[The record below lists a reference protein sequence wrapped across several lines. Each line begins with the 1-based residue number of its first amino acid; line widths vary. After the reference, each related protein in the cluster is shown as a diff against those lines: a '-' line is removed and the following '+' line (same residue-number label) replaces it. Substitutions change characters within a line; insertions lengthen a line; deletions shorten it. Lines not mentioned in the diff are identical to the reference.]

1 MYNDRYIQGG
11 NETMSIGR
19 IIYYHRKK
27 QNKTQ
32 EQLCRGICS
41 TTHLSKIENSSKEGN
56 LETLELL
63 CKRLGVSIEEETKIT
78 QDLKR
83 QLAQFYEAIE
93 RLHRDHA
100 ERLYHELE
108 KHRDYIQCTE
118 MVYLYELYMLRYL
131 LFTNNTTK
139 YEQVSHGLKKNMSK
153 FSSFE
158 KYLWQFFQGIYFGQK
173 RQYRQAISTFDKI
186 EDRADLYSEKVTDYY
201 YYKAANHGL
210 LKHFTLSLHY
220 SHKALR
226 IFQNTGNIL
235 RILHVKIGLSANLI
249 YINDLERAEDMLHT
263 ALNDAEMLK
272 DYDTKITALHN
283 FGLLNRKKGRL
294 QESLEYFTQSLKFK
308 KKHTLGYYGTLVEV
322 VQVLLDLNENE
333 QAVNIMQDVLK
344 DFKDQQSSEYVE
356 LMVLYLEAIKDEKR
370 LIYYLTDRGLPAMK
384 QHDLYKAVT
393 YSERLAGFFKQKG
406 DLTSANQYLLL
417 SNELLKKLLF
427 NHDGQI

>member
-1 MYNDRYIQGG
+1 
-11 NETMSIGR
+11 MSIGR

-27 QNKTQ
+27 QSKTQ
-32 EQLCRGICS
+32 EQLCKGICS

-63 CKRLGVSIEEETKIT
+63 CKRLGVSIEEETAKT
-78 QDLKR
+78 LYLKR
-83 QLAQFYEAIE
+83 QLVQFYEAIE

-100 ERLYHELE
+100 ERLYQELE

-131 LFTNNTTK
+131 LFTNSPTD
-139 YEQVSHGLKKNMSK
+139 YERASLGLKKNMSK

-158 KYLWQFFQGIYFGQK
+158 KYLWEFFQGIYYGQK
-173 RQYRQAISTFDKI
+173 QQYSKAIAIFDKI
-186 EDRADLYSEKVTDYY
+186 EDKADLYSDKVTDYH

-249 YINDLERAEDMLHT
+249 YINDFERAEDLLHT

-272 DYDTKITALHN
+272 DNESKITALHN
-283 FGLLNRKKGRL
+283 FGLLNRRKGSL
-294 QESLEYFTQSLKFK
+294 QKSLDYFSQSLKLK
-308 KKHTLGYYGTLVEV
+308 KKHTMSYYGTLVEL
-322 VQVLLDLNENE
+322 VQVLLDLEESERAITLLQEN
-333 QAVNIMQDVLK
+333 LR
-344 DFKDQQSSEYVE
+344 DFKEQDSIKYIE
-356 LMVLYLEAIKDEKR
+356 LMVVYLDAIKDDKR
-370 LIYYLTDRGLPAMK
+370 LCDYLIDRGLPVMK
-384 QHDLYKAVT
+384 QYDLYKSAT
-393 YSERLAGFFKQKG
+393 FSERLAAYFKEKG
-406 DLTSANQYLLL
+406 DLVSSNEYLQL
-417 SNELLKKLLF
+417 SNELLKKLIF
-427 NHDGQI
+427 NHNEPI

>member
-1 MYNDRYIQGG
+1 
-11 NETMSIGR
+11 MSIGR

-32 EQLCRGICS
+32 EQLCKGICS

-63 CKRLGVSIEEETKIT
+63 CKRLGVSIEEETAKT
-78 QDLKR
+78 LYLKR

-100 ERLYHELE
+100 ERLYQELE

-131 LFTNNTTK
+131 LFTNNPTE
-139 YEQVSHGLKKNMSK
+139 YEQASLGLKKNMSK

-158 KYLWQFFQGIYFGQK
+158 KYLWEFFQGIYYGKKQ
-173 RQYRQAISTFDKI
+173 QYSKAITIFDKI
-186 EDRADLYSEKVTDYY
+186 EDKADLYSEKVTDYY

-249 YINDLERAEDMLHT
+249 YINDLERAEVLLHT

-272 DYDTKITALHN
+272 DDETKITALHN
-283 FGLLNRKKGRL
+283 FGLLNKKKGRL
-294 QESLEYFTQSLKFK
+294 QESLEYFSKSLKLK
-308 KKHTLGYYGTLVEV
+308 EKQTISYYGTLVEL
-322 VQVLLDLNENE
+322 VQVLMDLKENE
-333 QAVNIMQDVLK
+333 RAINLLQENLR
-344 DFKDQQSSEYVE
+344 DFKDQQSSKYVE
-356 LMVLYLEAIKDEKR
+356 LMVLYLDAIKDDKR
-370 LIYYLTDRGLPAMK
+370 LSDFLIDRGLPMMK
-384 QHDLYKAVT
+384 QYDLYKAAT
-393 YSERLAGFFKQKG
+393 FSERLAVYFKEKG
-406 DLTSANQYLLL
+406 DLISSNQYLHL
-417 SNELLKKLLF
+417 SNELLKKLIF
-427 NHDGQI
+427 NHNQPI

>member
-1 MYNDRYIQGG
+1 
-11 NETMSIGR
+11 MSIGR

-63 CKRLGVSIEEETKIT
+63 CKRLGVSIEEETKKT
-78 QDLKR
+78 LYLKR
-83 QLAQFYEAIE
+83 QLSQFYEAME

-100 ERLYHELE
+100 ERLHGELE

-131 LFTNNTTK
+131 LFTNNLPE
-139 YEQVSHGLKKNMSK
+139 YEQVSLELKKNMSK

-158 KYLWQFFQGIYFGQK
+158 QFLWEFFQGIYYGQK
-173 RQYRQAISTFDKI
+173 QQYSKAISILGNI
-186 EDRADLYSEKVTDYY
+186 EDKAEFFSEVVTDFY

-249 YINDLERAEDMLHT
+249 YINDLERAEVMLHT
-263 ALNDAEMLK
+263 ALNDGEMLK
-272 DYDTKITALHN
+272 DNETKVTALHN
-283 FGLLNRKKGRL
+283 FGLLYYKKGRL
-294 QESLEYFTQSLKFK
+294 EEALEYFSQSLNLK
-308 KKHTLGYYGTLVEV
+308 KKHTIGYYGTLVEMA
-322 VQVLLDLNENE
+322 QVLLDLNENKRVE
-333 QAVNIMQDVLK
+333 TLLKDVLR
-344 DFKDQQSSEYVE
+344 DFKEPQTIKYVE
-356 LMVLYLEAIKDEKR
+356 LMVLYLEAIKDDKR
-370 LIYYLTDRGLPAMK
+370 LTDYLVDYGLPMMK
-384 QHDLYKAVT
+384 QYDLYKT
-393 YSERLAGFFKQKG
+393 IKYSERLADYFQQKG
-406 DLTSANQYLLL
+406 DLVSSNQYLRL
-417 SNELLKKLLF
+417 SNELFKKLLF
-427 NHDGQI
+427 NHDGPI

>member
-1 MYNDRYIQGG
+1 
-11 NETMSIGR
+11 MSIGR

-63 CKRLGVSIEEETKIT
+63 CKRLGVSIEEETKKT
-78 QDLKR
+78 LYLKR
-83 QLAQFYEAIE
+83 QLSQFYEAME

-100 ERLYHELE
+100 ERLHGELE
-108 KHRDYIQCTE
+108 KHGEYIQCTE

-131 LFTNNTTK
+131 LFNNNLTE
-139 YEQVSHGLKKNMSK
+139 YERVSLALKKNMSK

-158 KYLWQFFQGIYFGQK
+158 QYLWEFFQGIYYGQK
-173 RQYRQAISTFDKI
+173 QQYAKAISTLGKI
-186 EDRADLYSEKVTDYY
+186 EDKAEFFSEKVTDFY

-210 LKHFTLSLHY
+210 LKHFTMSLHY

-249 YINDLERAEDMLHT
+249 YINDLDRAEVMLHT

-272 DYDTKITALHN
+272 DHETKITALHN
-283 FGLLNRKKGRL
+283 FGLLYNKKGML
-294 QESLEYFTQSLKFK
+294 QESLEYFSQSLNLK
-308 KKHTLGYYGTLVEV
+308 KKHTASYYGTLIEMGQVMLELKENKQVES
-322 VQVLLDLNENE
+322 LLK
-333 QAVNIMQDVLK
+333 DVLS
-344 DFKDQQSSEYVE
+344 DFKEEQSSKYIE
-356 LMVLYLEAIKDEKR
+356 LMVLYLEAIQDEKR
-370 LIYYLTDRGLPAMK
+370 LAEYIIDYGLPMME
-384 QHDLYKAVT
+384 QHDLYKAIK
-393 YSERLAGFFKQKG
+393 YSEKLADYYNKKG
-406 DLTSANQYLLL
+406 DLLTSNQYLRL
-417 SNELLKKLLF
+417 SNELFKKLLF
-427 NHDGQI
+427 NHPQPR

>member
-1 MYNDRYIQGG
+1 
-11 NETMSIGR
+11 MSIGR

-32 EQLCRGICS
+32 EQLCKGICS

-63 CKRLGVSIEEETKIT
+63 CKRLGVSIEEETAKT
-78 QDLKR
+78 LYLKR

-100 ERLYHELE
+100 ERLYQELE

-131 LFTNNTTK
+131 LFTNNPTE
-139 YEQVSHGLKKNMSK
+139 YEHASFGLKKNMSK

-158 KYLWQFFQGIYFGQK
+158 KYLWEFFQGIYYGQK
-173 RQYRQAISTFDKI
+173 QQYSKAITIFDKI
-186 EDRADLYSEKVTDYY
+186 EDKADLYSEKVTDYY

-220 SHKALR
+220 SYKALR

-249 YINDLERAEDMLHT
+249 YINDLERAEVMLHT

-272 DYDTKITALHN
+272 DNETKITALHN

-294 QESLEYFTQSLKFK
+294 KESLEYFSQSLKLK
-308 KKHTLGYYGTLVEV
+308 KKQTISYYGTLVEL
-322 VQVLLDLNENE
+322 VQVLLDLKESEKAINLLQEN
-333 QAVNIMQDVLK
+333 LR
-344 DFKDQQSSEYVE
+344 DFKDQQSSKYVE
-356 LMVLYLEAIKDEKR
+356 LMVLYLDAIKDDKR
-370 LIYYLTDRGLPAMK
+370 LSDFLIDRGLPMMK
-384 QHDLYKAVT
+384 QYDLYKAAT
-393 YSERLAGFFKQKG
+393 FSERLGVYFKEKG
-406 DLTSANQYLLL
+406 DLISSNHYLHL
-417 SNELLKKLLF
+417 SNELLKKLIF
-427 NHDGQI
+427 NHNEPI

>member
-1 MYNDRYIQGG
+1 
-11 NETMSIGR
+11 MSIGR

-32 EQLCRGICS
+32 EQLCKGICS

-63 CKRLGVSIEEETKIT
+63 CKRLGVSIEEETAKT
-78 QDLKR
+78 LYLKR

-100 ERLYHELE
+100 ERLYQELQRH
-108 KHRDYIQCTE
+108 KDYIQCTE
-118 MVYLYELYMLRYL
+118 MVYLFELYMLRYQ
-131 LFTNNTTK
+131 LFTNNPTE
-139 YEQVSHGLKKNMSK
+139 YEHASLGLKKNMSK

-158 KYLWQFFQGIYFGQK
+158 KYLWEFFQGIYYGQK
-173 RQYRQAISTFDKI
+173 QQYSKALSIFDQI

-249 YINDLERAEDMLHT
+249 YINDFERAEVMLHT

-272 DYDTKITALHN
+272 DNETKITALHN

-294 QESLEYFTQSLKFK
+294 QESLDYFSQSLKLK
-308 KKHTLGYYGTLVEV
+308 KKHTMGYYGTLIEM
-322 VQVLLDLNENE
+322 VQVLLDLNEREIAINLLQE
-333 QAVNIMQDVLK
+333 NLK
-344 DFKDQQSSEYVE
+344 DFKDQESVKYTE
-356 LMVLYLEAIKDEKR
+356 LMVLYLDATEDDKR
-370 LIYYLTDRGLPAMK
+370 LSDYLIDRGLPMMK
-384 QHDLYKAVT
+384 QYDRYKAASF
-393 YSERLAGFFKQKG
+393 SERLAVYFKEKG
-406 DLTSANQYLLL
+406 DLISSNHYLQL
-417 SNELLKKLLF
+417 SNELLKKLIF
-427 NHDGQI
+427 NHIEPLQIKK

>member
-1 MYNDRYIQGG
+1 
-11 NETMSIGR
+11 MSIGR

-27 QNKTQ
+27 QSKTQ
-32 EQLCRGICS
+32 EQLCKGICS

-63 CKRLGVSIEEETKIT
+63 CKRLGVSIEEETAKT
-78 QDLKR
+78 LYLKR

-100 ERLYHELE
+100 ERLYQELE

-131 LFTNNTTK
+131 LFTNSPTE
-139 YEQVSHGLKKNMSK
+139 YERASLGLKKNMSK

-158 KYLWQFFQGIYFGQK
+158 KYLWEFFQGIYYGQK
-173 RQYRQAISTFDKI
+173 QQYSKAIEVFDKI
-186 EDRADLYSEKVTDYY
+186 EDKADLYSDKVTDYH

-249 YINDLERAEDMLHT
+249 YINDLERAEDLLHT

-272 DYDTKITALHN
+272 DNESKITALHN
-283 FGLLNRKKGRL
+283 FGLLHRKKGSL
-294 QESLEYFTQSLKFK
+294 QKSLDYFSQSLKLK
-308 KKHTLGYYGTLVEV
+308 KKHTMSYYGTLVEL
-322 VQVLLDLNENE
+322 VQVLLDLEESERAITLLQEN
-333 QAVNIMQDVLK
+333 LR
-344 DFKDQQSSEYVE
+344 DFKEQDSIKYIE
-356 LMVLYLEAIKDEKR
+356 LMVLYLDAIKDDKR
-370 LIYYLTDRGLPAMK
+370 LCDYLIDRGLPMMK
-384 QHDLYKAVT
+384 QYDLYKSAT
-393 YSERLAGFFKQKG
+393 FSERLAAYFKEKG
-406 DLTSANQYLLL
+406 DLVSSNQYLHL
-417 SNELLKKLLF
+417 SNELLKKLIF
-427 NHDGQI
+427 NHNEPI

>member
-11 NETMSIGR
+11 SETMSIGR

-27 QNKTQ
+27 QSKTQ
-32 EQLCRGICS
+32 EQLCKGICS

-63 CKRLGVSIEEETKIT
+63 CKRLGVSIEEETAKT
-78 QDLKR
+78 LYLKR

-100 ERLYHELE
+100 ERLYQELE

-131 LFTNNTTK
+131 LFTNSPTE
-139 YEQVSHGLKKNMSK
+139 YERASLGLKKNMSK

-158 KYLWQFFQGIYFGQK
+158 KYLWEFFQGIYYGQK
-173 RQYRQAISTFDKI
+173 QQYSKAIAIFDEI
-186 EDRADLYSEKVTDYY
+186 EDKADLYSDKVTDYH

-249 YINDLERAEDMLHT
+249 YINDLERAEDLLHT

-272 DYDTKITALHN
+272 DNESKITALHN
-283 FGLLNRKKGRL
+283 FGLLNRKKGSL
-294 QESLEYFTQSLKFK
+294 QKSLDYFSQSLKLK
-308 KKHTLGYYGTLVEV
+308 KKHTMSYYGTLVEL
-322 VQVLLDLNENE
+322 VQVLLDLEESERAITLLQEN
-333 QAVNIMQDVLK
+333 LR
-344 DFKDQQSSEYVE
+344 DFKEQDSIKYIE
-356 LMVLYLEAIKDEKR
+356 LMVLYLDAIKDDKR
-370 LIYYLTDRGLPAMK
+370 LCDYLIDRGLPMMK
-384 QHDLYKAVT
+384 QYDLYKSAT
-393 YSERLAGFFKQKG
+393 FSERLAAYFKEKG
-406 DLTSANQYLLL
+406 DLVSSNQYLHL
-417 SNELLKKLLF
+417 SNELLKKLIF
-427 NHDGQI
+427 NHNEPI